1 MTADRLDQKLAAL
14 AAFPQA
20 DEAVVARM
28 GELLP
33 GLDDKSV
40 RRVNPL
46 RFASEHGLPE
56 DKVVDF
62 FLCATRAGLF
72 DLSWNL
78 TCPACGGILN
88 RNGSL
93 DELSGPE
100 MEHCVLC
107 DIDVQKSLDDR
118 VETSFTMSQA
128 VRELD
133 IQAHADLQSYLAA
146 NFSGNVT
153 LDPELWAYVSSVLR
167 GYLGLGPGEE
177 RELVFAD
184 WSEPRFRVVSIA
196 VHEAVSVP
204 MGAGRTEAEQ
214 TLRLSLSGRGYEASV
229 SPGPELLPG
238 PVRVIARNLLDDPV
252 GLSFFAVDYTRL
264 HEIIA
269 RARNTVRP
277 FLTGKSL
284 LTNQT
289 FRELFRVQ
297 TLAPNL
303 NLNMRS
309 LTILFTDLKDS
320 TALYEKIGDVAA
332 YSLIQKH
339 FDALARVVR
348 QHRGSVVK
356 TMGDAVMAAFSDP
369 TEALRAA
376 IGMLDAAACLGQQV
390 GLKIGLH
397 EGPALVINNV
407 GSLDYFGQTVNV
419 AARVQGL
426 AGPGEVWAS
435 GGLMSWPGAAQ
446 ALSALGWTSQEH
458 QATLK
463 GVGGT
468 TTVFKLLPQAAHTQE
483 PLCPEYS

>member
-1 MTADRLDQKLAAL
+1 MSDTRLHQKLAAL
-14 AAFPQA
+14 SAFPQA
-20 DEAVVARM
+20 DKAVVARM

-33 GLDDKSV
+33 GLDDWAV

-72 DLSWNL
+72 DLSWDL

-88 RNGSL
+88 RTGAL

-100 MEHCVLC
+100 VEHCVLC

-118 VETSFTMSQA
+118 VETSFTLSQA

-133 IQAHADLQSYLAA
+133 IQAHADLPSYLAA

-177 RELVFAD
+177 REALFPD

-196 VHEAVSVP
+196 VHEAASVP
-204 MGAGRTEAEQ
+204 MGAGRADIEQ
-214 TLRLSLSGRGYEASV
+214 TLRLSLTRRGFEASV

-238 PVRVIARNLLDDPV
+238 PVRVIARNLLDVPV

-264 HEIIA
+264 HELIA
-269 RARNTVRP
+269 RARNSVRP
-277 FLTGKSL
+277 CLTGRAL

-297 TLAPNL
+297 SLAPNL

-309 LTILFTDLKDS
+309 LTVLFTDLKDS

-339 FDALARVVR
+339 FDALSRVVR
-348 QHRGSVVK
+348 QHHGSVVK

-369 TEALRAA
+369 GEALRAA
-376 IGMLDAAACLGQQV
+376 IGMLDAAVGLGSGQGQEV

-426 AGPGEVWAS
+426 AGPGEIWAS
-435 GGLMSWPGAAQ
+435 GGLMSWPDAAQ
-446 ALSALGWTSQEH
+446 ALSALGWTSLEH
-458 QATLK
+458 QASLK
-463 GVGGT
+463 GVGGK
-468 TTVFKLLPQAAHTQE
+468 TTVYRLLPQAANT
-483 PLCPEYS
+483 